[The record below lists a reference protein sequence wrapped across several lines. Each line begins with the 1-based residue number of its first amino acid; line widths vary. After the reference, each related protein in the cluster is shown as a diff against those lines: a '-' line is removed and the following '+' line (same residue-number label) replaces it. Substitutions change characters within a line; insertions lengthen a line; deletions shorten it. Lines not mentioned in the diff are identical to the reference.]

1 MSGIIGVMNIGQTGI
16 EANEAALKTAGHN
29 LSNVNTPG
37 YSRERVILEQH
48 VPDMGHPGMMGSG
61 VDARR
66 IRRVVNHFLENQST
80 RQKTTLGF
88 WESSR
93 TSLGEIDSYYFHAQ
107 SEGLSRDLSRFF
119 NHWETV
125 ANHPVD
131 RAARST
137 LVTYGRNL
145 GQDFHQMTALYAE
158 ARNRLGHQI
167 EDQVAKINTRI
178 ARIAELNHN
187 ILAARG
193 RGEDPNT
200 FLDERTRLATEV
212 SRLTNAHFF
221 HDKDGS
227 LNLHLGGQSAF
238 SAEEVGH
245 MTAVFDPVHDRY
257 RMEFSPPSHSGP
269 PIDITDRVRGGT
281 LGGYLDV
288 RDHKIKA
295 LQHHLDLLAYQVV
308 NSVNA
313 IHARGF
319 GLSGQTGVNFFR
331 PTVDVARTKGEGTG
345 ALVANVEDAADVL
358 PAVDVEVDAAGV
370 KVFSHADHVLL
381 GSAQVT
387 DGVGQVSAGGY
398 AIRVLAPKKGAESF
412 LVSGGGH
419 VDGAAL
425 HLDVTHLTADDI
437 AAAQS
442 VATPGKNEGDNAN
455 AHQIFYLSQKHLR
468 FPGEDEPSSIYEY
481 YASGVARV
489 GAWAR
494 QARLNDKA
502 QVAISQSLENQRLS
516 VSGVSIANES
526 AKIIRFEKAYQAS
539 ANLIQMVNR
548 LLDTLVRLP
557 NSG

>member
-1 MSGIIGVMNIGQTGI
+1 
-16 EANEAALKTAGHN
+16 
-29 LSNVNTPG
+29 
-37 YSRERVILEQH
+37 
-48 VPDMGHPGMMGSG
+48 MMGAG

-66 IRRVVNHFLENQST
+66 IRRVVNHFLENQSI

-125 ANHPVD
+125 ANHPAD

-137 LVTYGRNL
+137 LVSYGRNL

-167 EDQVAKINTRI
+167 EDQVTKINARI
-178 ARIAELNHN
+178 ARIADLNHS

-221 HDKDGS
+221 LDKDGS

-238 SAEEVGH
+238 SAEKVGH

-257 RMEFSPPSHSGP
+257 RIELAPPSHSGP

-288 RDHKIKA
+288 RDHKMKA
-295 LQHHLDLLAYQVV
+295 MQHHLDLLAYQLV

-313 IHARGF
+313 IHAQGF
-319 GLSGQTGVNFFR
+319 GLSGQTGVNFFH

-345 ALVANVEDAADVL
+345 ALVANVEDAAAVL
-358 PAVDVEVDAAGV
+358 PAVDVEVDATGV

-381 GSAQVT
+381 GSGSVT

-398 AIRVLAPKKGAESF
+398 AIRVLAPKKGSESF

-425 HLDVTHLTADDI
+425 HMDVGPITADDI

-442 VATPGKNEGDNAN
+442 PATPGKNEGDNAN

>member
-1 MSGIIGVMNIGQTGI
+1 
-16 EANEAALKTAGHN
+16 
-29 LSNVNTPG
+29 
-37 YSRERVILEQH
+37 
-48 VPDMGHPGMMGSG
+48 
-61 VDARR
+61 
-66 IRRVVNHFLENQST
+66 
-80 RQKTTLGF
+80 
-88 WESSR
+88 
-93 TSLGEIDSYYFHAQ
+93 
-107 SEGLSRDLSRFF
+107 
-119 NHWETV
+119 
-125 ANHPVD
+125 
-131 RAARST
+131 
-137 LVTYGRNL
+137 
-145 GQDFHQMTALYAE
+145 
-158 ARNRLGHQI
+158 
-167 EDQVAKINTRI
+167 
-178 ARIAELNHN
+178 
-187 ILAARG
+187 
-193 RGEDPNT
+193 
-200 FLDERTRLATEV
+200 LDERTRLATEV

-238 SAEEVGH
+238 SADKVGH
-245 MTAVFDPVHDRY
+245 MTALFDPVRDRY
-257 RMEFSPPSHSGP
+257 RIEFAPPSHSGP

-288 RDHKIKA
+288 RDHKMKA
-295 LQHHLDLLAYQVV
+295 MQHHLDLLAYQLV

-313 IHARGF
+313 IHSRGF
-319 GLSGQTGVNFFR
+319 GLSGQTGVNFFH

-345 ALVANVEDAADVL
+345 SLVANVEDASDVL
-358 PAVDVEVDAAGV
+358 PAVDVEVDATGV
-370 KVFSHADHVLL
+370 KVFSHSDHVLL
-381 GSAQVT
+381 GSAKVT
-387 DGVGQVSAGGY
+387 EGVGQVSAGGY
-398 AIRVLAPKKGAESF
+398 AIRVMAPKKGAESY

-425 HLDVTHLTADDI
+425 HMDVTNMTADDI

-548 LLDTLVRLP
+548 LLDTIVRLP

>member
-37 YSRERVILEQH
+37 YSRERVMLEQH
-48 VPDMGHPGMMGSG
+48 VPDMGHPGMMGAG
-61 VDARR
+61 VDAAR

-93 TSLGEIDSYYFHAQ
+93 ISLGEIDSYYFHAQ

-125 ANHPVD
+125 ANHPAD
-131 RAARST
+131 RAARAT
-137 LVTYGRNL
+137 LITYGHNL

-158 ARNRLGHQI
+158 SRNRLGHQI
-167 EDQVAKINTRI
+167 EDQVTKINARI
-178 ARIAELNHN
+178 ARIAVLNHS

-200 FLDERTRLATEV
+200 FLDERARIAGEV

-227 LNLHLGGQSAF
+227 LNLHIGGQAAF
-238 SAEEVGH
+238 SEQEVGH
-245 MTAVFDPVHDRY
+245 MAAIFDPVHDRY
-257 RMEFSPPSHSGP
+257 RITFAPPSHSGP
-269 PIDITDRVRGGT
+269 PIDITDRVKGGV
-281 LGGYLDV
+281 LGGYIDV
-288 RDHKIKA
+288 RDHKIKSM
-295 LQHHLDLLAYQVV
+295 QHHLDLLAFQVA
-308 NSVNA
+308 NSVNS
-313 IHARGF
+313 IHSRGY
-319 GLSGQTGVNFFR
+319 GLSGQTGVNFFK
-331 PTVDVARTKGEGTG
+331 PTVEVVRTAGEGSG
-345 ALVANVEDAADVL
+345 GVVANVEDASAVL
-358 PAVDVEVDAAGV
+358 PKILVESDAAGV
-370 KVFSHADHVLL
+370 RVYSAKDHLL
-381 GSAQVT
+381 IGSGVVK
-387 DGVGQVSAGGY
+387 DGVATITAGGY
-398 AIRVLAPKKGAESF
+398 ALRVMAPKKGSESYT
-412 LVSGGGH
+412 VSGGTH
-419 VDGAAL
+419 VAGTAL
-425 HLDVTHLTADDI
+425 HLDVTNLSADD
-437 AAAQS
+437 
-442 VATPGKNEGDNAN
+442 VAVADSPVAPGSNEGDNAN

-468 FPGEDEPSSIYEY
+468 FPGEDEPASIYEY
-481 YASGVARV
+481 YASGVAKI

-502 QVAISQSLENQRLS
+502 QVAISQSLETQRLA